1 MLRKIQLSRGV
12 LAGAMVMMMG
22 LALGGC
28 SDQNLQTQNSQLLK
42 QNQQL
47 AQQLAA
53 AKANLASTRQQ
64 LQQQQQIAA
73 AAAQQAATPPTA
85 ASQPPA
91 NAGAQSNYNSVL
103 PSFNNSASSHARTR
117 MINRHRKISRRVIH
131 SSREVR
137 RFVLSS
143 DVLFASASARLQFRA
158 EHALLRV
165 ARILRTRYAHRRIR
179 IEGYTDNRPIHHPYP
194 NNYALGL
201 ARARAVETFLA
212 RHGISR
218 RRMSAVSFGDHR
230 MISRTDLAKDRR
242 VEIVVLR

>member
-1 MLRKIQLSRGV
+1 MVRGIHWTRGV
-12 LAGAMVMMMG
+12 LAGAVVMVLG
-22 LALGGC
+22 LGGC
-28 SDQNLQTQNSQLLK
+28 SNQNLQTQNSQLLK

-53 AKANLASTRQQ
+53 AKANLAASRQQ

-73 AAAQQAATPPTA
+73 AAQQAATQQA
-85 ASQPPA
+85 AAPQPPA
-91 NAGAQSNYNSVL
+91 NAGAQSNYSSVL
-103 PSFNNSASSHARTR
+103 PSFNNSAANHGQTR
-117 MINRHRKISRRVIH
+117 MLNHHRAITRRSVR
-131 SSREVR
+131 SSKEIR

-143 DVLFASASARLQFRA
+143 DVLFASGSARLQFRA

-165 ARILRTRYAHRRIR
+165 AHLLRTRYARRRIR
-179 IEGYTDNRPIHHPYP
+179 IEGYTDNRPIHHPYH

-201 ARARAVETFLA
+201 ARARSVETFLA
-212 RHGISR
+212 RHGVSR
-218 RRMSAVSFGDHR
+218 RRMTALSFGDHR